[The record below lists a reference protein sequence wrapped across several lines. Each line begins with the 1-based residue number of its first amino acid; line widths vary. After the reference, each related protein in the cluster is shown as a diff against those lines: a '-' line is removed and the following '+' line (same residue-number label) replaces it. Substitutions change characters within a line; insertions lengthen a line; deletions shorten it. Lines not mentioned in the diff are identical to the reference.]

1 MILLD
6 IDDIHMISTDYS
18 LQTVVDSIFSIPGLI
33 TGLVGVLA
41 SLVIY
46 KLEFLSKKDWFG
58 NSCSV
63 WTGAICIAVI
73 IVLLTFKFFWF
84 LPCVLL
90 IPSVVIGSRYC
101 WLEHRKKK
109 VLKYKGLLDY
119 DKKRYD
125 YYVWLSK
132 RELFRWEV
140 KTYLLPAMNILFEI
154 GSIKKLDDELELLSD
169 YKDWYKWKRL
179 KSYVYWNRHE
189 YRDVIDL
196 MTPYVNDGTLN
207 RTELARVTINIYG
220 AYRILEDKEGI
231 EIYVRK
237 LENILFEQKVY
248 MVELF
253 DDLMYYYDEHGEKEK
268 IERLV
273 AVIKG
278 LRFSDYSQLLEVYDV
293 LYMHNRRHNDTK
305 ANKEL
310 LDLMVSKSSM
320 MNEEERKKVFEV
332 RLLKLYFENDYGWK
346 DYSIKLF
353 EDANT
358 YLNYSS
364 RVAFEYL
371 RAINQIVQQCHM
383 HNMSAGDGIIR
394 LYDVI
399 LDRVA
404 GYVQDFDRELL
415 ELPDDFLYR
424 KKEMLMMKE
433 EYRKARANF
442 KLEYHGY
449 LKGLADNM
457 HKVISLCQRVG
468 DEREKLHFLVVLVDE
483 IVAFEDDIARFRTLD
498 NKTEEEEKA
507 LQAISDEEMILAK
520 TEAIECVQ
528 ELNQTLKRHDYNR
541 TLAYYIFYAAYLN
554 MKLDD
559 RIMAKQMLAR
569 FHATGVDIRH
579 YTLAVQEL
587 YKTTTTALGAPAM
600 GTDPVS

>member
-1 MILLD
+1 
-6 IDDIHMISTDYS
+6 
-18 LQTVVDSIFSIPGLI
+18 
-33 TGLVGVLA
+33 
-41 SLVIY
+41 
-46 KLEFLSKKDWFG
+46 
-58 NSCSV
+58 
-63 WTGAICIAVI
+63 
-73 IVLLTFKFFWF
+73 
-84 LPCVLL
+84 
-90 IPSVVIGSRYC
+90 
-101 WLEHRKKK
+101 
-109 VLKYKGLLDY
+109 
-119 DKKRYD
+119 
-125 YYVWLSK
+125 
-132 RELFRWEV
+132 
-140 KTYLLPAMNILFEI
+140 
-154 GSIKKLDDELELLSD
+154 
-169 YKDWYKWKRL
+169 
-179 KSYVYWNRHE
+179 
-189 YRDVIDL
+189 
-196 MTPYVNDGTLN
+196 
-207 RTELARVTINIYG
+207 
-220 AYRILEDKEGI
+220 
-231 EIYVRK
+231 
-237 LENILFEQKVY
+237 
-248 MVELF
+248 
-253 DDLMYYYDEHGEKEK
+253 
-268 IERLV
+268 
-273 AVIKG
+273 
-278 LRFSDYSQLLEVYDV
+278 
-293 LYMHNRRHNDTK
+293 MHNRRHNDTK
-305 ANKEL
+305 TNKEL

-320 MNEEERKKVFEV
+320 MNEKERKKVFEV

-371 RAINQIVQQCHM
+371 RAINQMVQQCHM

-399 LDRVA
+399 LDRIA
-404 GYVQDFDRELL
+404 GYVRDFDRELL

-483 IVAFEDDIARFRTLD
+483 IVAFEDDIARFRSMD
-498 NKTEEEEKA
+498 NKTEEEENA
-507 LQAISDEEMILAK
+507 RQAISDEEMILAK

-569 FHATGVDIRH
+569 FHTTGVDIRH

-587 YKTTTTALGAPAM
+587 YKTTTAALGA
-600 GTDPVS
+600 S